1 MSETELK
8 ELYQSA
14 ALLINLHG
22 SHLPAPEFAA
32 SGRLVYLETDPVDV
46 EIDLFHQKAETL
58 EYLSPH
64 CAFFSFGENLGH
76 PDCLVPLPQPFKFC
90 PTRPPVALN
99 FWHYQPAPPAP
110 LFPPTATT
118 PPP

>member
-22 SHLPAPEFAA
+22 SHLPAPELAA

-64 CAFFSFGENLGH
+64 CAFFTFGENLGQ
-76 PDCLVPLPQPFKFC
+76 PDCQVPAPQGSKFH
-90 PTRPPVALN
+90 PTRPPLLLHFSPN
-99 FWHYQPAPPAP
+99 P
-110 LFPPTATT
+110 
-118 PPP
+118 